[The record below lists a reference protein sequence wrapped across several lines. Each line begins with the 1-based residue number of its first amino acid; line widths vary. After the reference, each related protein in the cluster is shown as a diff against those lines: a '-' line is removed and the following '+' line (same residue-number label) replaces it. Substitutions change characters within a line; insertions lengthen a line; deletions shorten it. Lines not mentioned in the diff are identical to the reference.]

1 MTHKGEYRLADST
14 AAEPLINSFA
24 VWSDTISP
32 APYSLHLLH
41 YQIKTLSSYIANPEI
56 HIKAVQN
63 PKFIGG
69 PFIDVPASRANE
81 VKEILDRT
89 EKDQKDNVEFAKAI
103 TEFYEYLAKEAKGQS
118 LEPYYEKIPDPLRG
132 YVELLYDYY
141 SHPIVRLMESLLYE
155 SPYYKKELQ
164 SVRLF
169 HQPGDNFRRPFV
181 STPRL
186 QESDQIDWAVPFD
199 SPDIDEL
206 FKVDVTPRPLG
217 YLSELLGLDAEGQER
232 LLPLLSQDPNP
243 PAEKWLGPGVR
254 VRYFGHACVLVE
266 WNGISV
272 LSDPWLGVLSDKRD
286 VERFSY
292 KDLPEKI
299 DFVIITHGHHDH
311 FVPESLLR
319 LRHRIECL
327 VVPRTFGMF
336 YADTSLKLMA
346 KKLGFKNV
354 IEPEVL
360 ESIKLPDGEII
371 AIPFFG
377 EHSDLAHGKSGY
389 IIRAGKEKIMLAAD
403 SNCLDKKI
411 YEHVRKAVGPIETV
425 FLGMECVGAP
435 LSWLYGALMPSKLPR
450 NYDMTRRTKGCD
462 SKAAH
467 DLLEAIG
474 GKRVYIYAMGC
485 EPWYQ
490 YSMGLGLSED
500 STQLKEASRVV
511 AQAREEGFID
521 AQRPFGKFE
530 TYIQTD

>member
-1 MTHKGEYRLADST
+1 M
-14 AAEPLINSFA
+14 
-24 VWSDTISP
+24 
-32 APYSLHLLH
+32 
-41 YQIKTLSSYIANPEI
+41 
-56 HIKAVQN
+56 
-63 PKFIGG
+63 
-69 PFIDVPASRANE
+69 
-81 VKEILDRT
+81 
-89 EKDQKDNVEFAKAI
+89 
-103 TEFYEYLAKEAKGQS
+103 
-118 LEPYYEKIPDPLRG
+118 
-132 YVELLYDYY
+132 
-141 SHPIVRLMESLLYE
+141 
-155 SPYYKKELQ
+155 
-164 SVRLF
+164 
-169 HQPGDNFRRPFV
+169 
-181 STPRL
+181 
-186 QESDQIDWAVPFD
+186 
-199 SPDIDEL
+199 
-206 FKVDVTPRPLG
+206 
-217 YLSELLGLDAEGQER
+217 
-232 LLPLLSQDPNP
+232 
-243 PAEKWLGPGVR
+243 
-254 VRYFGHACVLVE
+254 
-266 WNGISV
+266 
-272 LSDPWLGVLSDKRD
+272 LSDPWLGVLSDNRA

-299 DFVIITHGHHDH
+299 NFVIITHGHHDH

-346 KKLGFKNV
+346 KRLGFKNV
-354 IEPEVL
+354 IEPEVM

-389 IIRAGKEKIMLAAD
+389 IIRAGKEKILLAAD
-403 SNCLDKKI
+403 SNCLDKKV
-411 YEHVRKAVGPIETV
+411 YENVRKAVGPIETV

-435 LSWLYGALMPSKLPR
+435 LSWLYGALMPTKLAR

-474 GKRVYIYAMGC
+474 GRRVYIYAMGC

-490 YSMGLGLSED
+490 YGMGLGLSED

-511 AQAREEGFID
+511 AQAREEGFIN